1 MCVFDFLSLGKIY
14 LTDVIVLRHPLSTC
28 RRQSYFL
35 SSGDIVSQNS
45 LLQRGGGG
53 LFPRRSHCLEIST
66 VAGTVAEGERE
77 GKRLM
82 KRDR

>member
-45 LLQRGGGG
+45 LLQRGGGDFLLSLLSG
-53 LFPRRSHCLEIST
+53 VGGQLVKHRTGIQNPHSQHLNI
-66 VAGTVAEGERE
+66 
-77 GKRLM
+77 
-82 KRDR
+82 